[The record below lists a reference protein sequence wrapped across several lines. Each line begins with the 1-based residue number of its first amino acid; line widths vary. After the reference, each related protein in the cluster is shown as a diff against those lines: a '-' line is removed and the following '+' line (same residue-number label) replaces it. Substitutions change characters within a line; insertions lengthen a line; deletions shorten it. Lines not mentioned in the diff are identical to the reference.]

1 MLAHQLIKISINICF
16 NSALISEFKPEEGV
30 NIV

>member
-16 NSALISEFKPEEGV
+16 NSDIISEFKPGEVV